1 MSQMSGSQNSWFND
15 LNSRY
20 MKYNVSIY
28 NKIEL
33 ENLGEVDFS
42 LKLNDDIFI
51 LGDGFEEKEYNINM
65 TPFNKIIDEIKEKF
79 VSFLEI
85 NNNIRVSILEDDN
98 VLLLSTYQEEEG
110 EKEDNYMFD
119 DCIWALYYTI
129 RFPNLDYDGYY
140 ILSGMIGGF
149 DETTFKDKY
158 DMDVSIFPY

>member
-1 MSQMSGSQNSWFND
+1 MSQMSESQNSWFND

-28 NKIEL
+28 KIDL

-85 NNNIRVSILEDDN
+85 NNNIRV
-98 VLLLSTYQEEEG
+98 
-110 EKEDNYMFD
+110 
-119 DCIWALYYTI
+119 
-129 RFPNLDYDGYY
+129 
-140 ILSGMIGGF
+140 
-149 DETTFKDKY
+149 
-158 DMDVSIFPY
+158 

>member
-1 MSQMSGSQNSWFND
+1 MSQMSESQNSWFND

-79 VSFLEI
+79 ISFLEV
-85 NNNIRVSILEDDN
+85 NNNIRVSILDDDK
-98 VLLLSTYQEEEG
+98 VLLLSTYQEEG

-119 DCIWALYYTI
+119 DCIWVLYYTI

-140 ILSGMIGGF
+140 ILSGMLDGF
-149 DETTFKDKY
+149 DETFKDKY
-158 DMDVSIFPY
+158 GMDVSVFPY

>member
-1 MSQMSGSQNSWFND
+1 MSQMSESQNSWFND

-28 NKIEL
+28 KIDL

-42 LKLNDDIFI
+42 LKLNDNIFI

-79 VSFLEI
+79 ISFLEV
-85 NNNIRVSILEDDN
+85 NNNIRVSILDDDK
-98 VLLLSTYQEEEG
+98 VLLLSTYQEEG

-140 ILSGMIGGF
+140 ILSGMLDGF
-149 DETTFKDKY
+149 DETFKDKY
-158 DMDVSIFPY
+158 GMDVSVFPY

>member
-98 VLLLSTYQEEEG
+98 VLLLSTYQDEEG

-119 DCIWALYYTI
+119 DCIRALYYTI